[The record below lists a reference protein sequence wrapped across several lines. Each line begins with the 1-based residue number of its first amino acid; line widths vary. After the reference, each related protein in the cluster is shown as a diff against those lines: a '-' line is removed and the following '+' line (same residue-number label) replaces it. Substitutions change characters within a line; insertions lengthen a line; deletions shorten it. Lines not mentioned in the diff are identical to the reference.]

1 MNQAVPLRGAAIF
14 SALAFSLALAGCG
27 GDDDAAATS
36 TPPAPPPSAV
46 ATTLSGAV
54 VKGPVSGAQVCAFAV
69 AGSARGAALGSCT
82 TTDAGGNY
90 SFAVPVGSGP
100 LWIEATGGSYTDE
113 VSGARV
119 NLPAGSPLV
128 SLATANG
135 AAVTTMIT
143 PLTTLAFNAA
153 RSTSGASGTL
163 DATSYAAAAAQLL
176 STFNLPSTLNIS
188 TTLPAFGSGINS
200 YGTALT
206 VISQMVAN
214 GSTLA
219 SILAATAPST
229 LAAAYAAAA
238 APPGVGGGGGGG
250 GGTGGTPSASGTLT
264 VTGNSAAG
272 AASSLVPQSD
282 GFSVGIEF
290 GDTKYRFFR
299 TTAVPSTKVEVTVT
313 VPRTGAITVSYF
325 DQVPRTFAF
334 CTANC
339 GVTITPASGATH
351 PVTVAFANTALG
363 GGITLSGSLVG
374 DAPGAAWS
382 LSDFP
387 GGTSSSLTLGGAAV
401 QVLTSEDSVVDAGG
415 GTLARVISLVLSD
428 RSTMGLS
435 QTGSAAFTVSRAQLP
450 ATFAQCTTAC
460 NITVASTTGSTRVTF
475 ANTPLGGNL
484 VLNGTVDYA
493 RTTGSL
499 STSDSGSFTPLNS
512 NISSL
517 NASRKLTFS
526 VLGSAAQ
533 TGLSL
538 LTVEVIGGRV
548 IQAQA
553 TMGIGT
559 QVLSCFDNGSSI
571 GIPACTGVTVGADG
585 RTVTFANA
593 VLRGGAVGVAARNVT
608 FNGTVVVKGP

>member
-1 MNQAVPLRGAAIF
+1 MPMTPLSVLRRTV
-14 SALAFSLALAGCG
+14 SWLLL
-27 GDDDAAATS
+27 
-36 TPPAPPPSAV
+36 SAV
-46 ATTLSGAV
+46 AAQAAPALKAGVFEPPRAAPDFVLRGSDGADLKLSRYRGQV
-54 VKGPVSGAQVCAFAV
+54 VLLFFGFSHCAEVC
-69 AGSARGAALGSCT
+69 
-82 TTDAGGNY
+82 
-90 SFAVPVGSGP
+90 P
-100 LWIEATGGSYTDE
+100 
-113 VSGARV
+113 
-119 NLPAGSPLV
+119 
-128 SLATANG
+128 
-135 AAVTTMIT
+135 
-143 PLTTLAFNAA
+143 TTLA
-153 RSTSGASGTL
+153 
-163 DATSYAAAAAQLL
+163 
-176 STFNLPSTLNIS
+176 
-188 TTLPAFGSGINS
+188 
-200 YGTALT
+200 
-206 VISQMVAN
+206 
-214 GSTLA
+214 TLA
-219 SILAATAPST
+219 QAR
-229 LAAAYAAAA
+229 
-238 APPGVGGGGGGG
+238 
-250 GGTGGTPSASGTLT
+250 
-264 VTGNSAAG
+264 
-272 AASSLVPQSD
+272 
-282 GFSVGIEF
+282 
-290 GDTKYRFFR
+290 K
-299 TTAVPSTKVEVTVT
+299 
-313 VPRTGAITVSYF
+313 
-325 DQVPRTFAF
+325 
-334 CTANC
+334 
-339 GVTITPASGATH
+339 
-351 PVTVAFANTALG
+351 ALG
-363 GGITLSGSLVG
+363 G
-374 DAPGAAWS
+374 
-382 LSDFP
+382 
-387 GGTSSSLTLGGAAV
+387 GGAAV

-460 NITVASTTGSTRVTF
+460 NITVANTTGSTRVTF
-475 ANTPLGGNL
+475 ANTPLSGNL

-499 STSDSGSFTPLNS
+499 STSDSGAFTPLNS